1 MFVEY
6 VGQIHGKHA
15 EPSRADA
22 TPEEMK
28 TTCSTNITQTRG

>member
-6 VGQIHGKHA
+6 VGKIHGKHA
-15 EPSRADA
+15 ERSRIES

-28 TTCSTNITQTRG
+28 TTYSTNIN